1 MKVTAM
7 TGLDSILDIIESQ
20 QKQTENN
27 IILSA
32 ENRAKVIEADGD
44 SEAEKAYS
52 EYMKKA
58 LEKAEN
64 DYTNACNSVDA
75 ENRRKILQYRV
86 GLIETAEK
94 KVLEKLSGLPDAEY
108 FEMILRLAGRKV
120 HKGDGIIY
128 FSKKDLARLPAD
140 FQKKLSDLAVKTG
153 GTVSISV
160 SPADIENGFILEYG
174 LISENCT
181 FNAILESE
189 KDSIRDIIAGK
200 LFGR

>member
-1 MKVTAM
+1 M
-7 TGLDSILDIIESQ
+7 TGLDSILDIIETH

-32 ENRAKVIEADGD
+32 ENRARTIEADD
-44 SEAEKAYS
+44 DLKAEKVYS

-64 DYTNACNSVDA
+64 DYQNACNSVDA
-75 ENRRKILQYRV
+75 ENRRKILKCRV
-86 GLIETAEK
+86 GLIETATK

-108 FEMILRLAGRKV
+108 FEMILRLAGRKI

-128 FSKKDLARLPAD
+128 FGQKDLARLPAD
-140 FQKKLSDLAVKTG
+140 FNKKISLLANRAG
-153 GTVSISV
+153 GTVSISAV
-160 SPADIENGFILEYG
+160 AADIENGFILEYG

-181 FNAILESE
+181 FDAILESE
-189 KDSIRDIIAGK
+189 KDTVCDIIARE
-200 LFGR
+200 LSGR

>member
-1 MKVTAM
+1 M
-7 TGLDSILDIIESQ
+7 TGLDSILDIIEIQ

-27 IILSA
+27 IMLSA
-32 ENRAKVIEADGD
+32 ENRARTIEADGD
-44 SEAEKAYS
+44 LKAEKAYS

-64 DYTNACNSVDA
+64 DYINACNSVDA
-75 ENRRKILQYRV
+75 ENRRKILQCRV
-86 GLIETAEK
+86 GLIETATK

-108 FEMILRLAGRKV
+108 FEMILRLAGRKI

-128 FSKKDLARLPAD
+128 FGQKDLARIPAD
-140 FQKKLSDLAVKTG
+140 FEKKISLLADKAG
-153 GTVSISV
+153 GTVSISA

-181 FNAILESE
+181 FDAILESE
-189 KDSIRDIIAGK
+189 KDTVRDIIAGK